1 MRYLKN
7 RPNQVWDNIS
17 YIMWPRYAASNIF
30 FSSTLD
36 NILPQVEIFYYSPNI
51 LKTFWTKILLN
62 FHKKNEVTGFMS
74 R

>member
-36 NILPQVEIFYYSPNI
+36 NILPQVKSGIFYFEEIEFIIIY
-51 LKTFWTKILLN
+51 LGVLQQL
-62 FHKKNEVTGFMS
+62 FH
-74 R
+74 